1 MSKPKGKCAFCG
13 KPGDLT
19 KSHIWPEW
27 AEAILPQTATHHR
40 QTIGEFHTFKPV
52 AKGPEYFQKVRQ
64 GHVGTRKPR
73 NTCKKCNSEWMRL
86 IEENTIPFLDS
97 LILSKPYALDIAEQQ
112 MLAALLCLVSMRLEV
127 AWRDGPKGIPQ
138 SDREW
143 LMDNPEP
150 PANWKIWI
158 GKYGGPETTMDQQH
172 TPMQIVSSP
181 DVTVGVEHCNT
192 QVTTLVVGQFYAHLF
207 SSTAWKDFPGYE
219 GIDLVQLWPITHRII
234 PVLVLP
240 TIAEQEVVLLHET
253 IPRTTKQ
260 IPS

>member
-1 MSKPKGKCAFCG
+1 
-13 KPGDLT
+13 
-19 KSHIWPEW
+19 
-27 AEAILPQTATHHR
+27 
-40 QTIGEFHTFKPV
+40 
-52 AKGPEYFQKVRQ
+52 
-64 GHVGTRKPR
+64 
-73 NTCKKCNSEWMRL
+73 
-86 IEENTIPFLDS
+86 
-97 LILSKPYALDIAEQQ
+97 
-112 MLAALLCLVSMRLEV
+112 
-127 AWRDGPKGIPQ
+127 
-138 SDREW
+138 
-143 LMDNPEP
+143 MDNPEP